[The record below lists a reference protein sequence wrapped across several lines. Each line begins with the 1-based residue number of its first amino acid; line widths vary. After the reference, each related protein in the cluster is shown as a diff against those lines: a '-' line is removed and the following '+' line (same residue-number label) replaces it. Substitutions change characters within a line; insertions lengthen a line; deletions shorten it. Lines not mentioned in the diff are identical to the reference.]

1 MHSSYGIFQFVFDP
15 SFSNTGANFQKQTI
29 KAITKNVKP
38 GLIPILH
45 VRCARCAECQLRMNC
60 ESANVVSCECQGLPD
75 SLIDTIVCIFLFQCR
90 LDIQSDARVR
100 YFHGGIRFPSPKRHK
115 KEYIGWLQEADL
127 RRLLLN
133 IDTSCDVDAV

>member
-1 MHSSYGIFQFVFDP
+1 MHSSYGIFQIVFGP
-15 SFSNTGANFQKQTI
+15 NLPLQGRTAREKPNM
-29 KAITKNVKP
+29 AIAKNVKP
-38 GLIPILH
+38 VDLISSLH
-45 VRCARCAECQLRMNC
+45 VRCAECQLRMNC

-100 YFHGGIRFPSPKRHK
+100 DFHGGIRFPSPKRRK

-127 RRLLLN
+127 RRLFN
-133 IDTSCDVDAV
+133 IDTPRDVDTV